1 MAKSSKA
8 APYLG
13 RAAGVVAGLAGG
25 WYGLAAGF
33 LLGYMV
39 DETRADRALR
49 AYLRDPEAP
58 PPPEPRPG
66 LAAASALALR
76 GRWAGLGD
84 AAFRRGRFES
94 LARGR
99 LALSPAE
106 AKALGRLLDA
116 AASAEAADL
125 PSLARRL
132 AVEGAEAT
140 RLLLADYAYSL
151 ARRAG
156 PRLSFAA
163 DEALRL
169 ELADAGLG
177 AEALAAARAGHF
189 PSYRPP
195 SEILGLGPGAGADEL
210 KRAYRRLSRRLHP
223 DARRAAAAE
232 APAAPGAQGGAAH
245 GGADEEA
252 ASAEAAA
259 AFAELKEAYDFMKS
273 RAAEE

>member
-1 MAKSSKA
+1 MAKTSKA

-49 AYLRDPEAP
+49 SYFRDPEAP

-84 AAFRRGRFES
+84 AASRRGRFEG
-94 LARGR
+94 LARER

-106 AKALGRLLDA
+106 GKALGRLLDA

-151 ARRAG
+151 ARRSG
-156 PRLSFAA
+156 PGLSFAT
-163 DEALRL
+163 DEALSL

-177 AEALAAARAGHF
+177 VSALAAARAGRF
-189 PSYRPP
+189 PAYRPP
-195 SEILGLGPGAGADEL
+195 SEILGLAPGAGADEL

-223 DARRAAAAE
+223 DARRGAAAE
-232 APAAPGAQGGAAH
+232 AQASPGAPAQAV
-245 GGADEEA
+245 ADEEA
-252 ASAEAAA
+252 ASAEAAE
-259 AFAELKEAYDFMKS
+259 AFAELKEAYDFLKS
-273 RAAEE
+273 RAAEA

>member
-1 MAKSSKA
+1 MAKSSRA

-84 AAFRRGRFES
+84 AAFRRGRFEG

-106 AKALGRLLDA
+106 GKALGRLLDA

-156 PRLSFAA
+156 PRLSFAS

-177 AEALAAARAGHF
+177 AEALAAARTGHF

-223 DARRAAAAE
+223 DVSRGAAAAG
-232 APAAPGAQGGAAH
+232 ATAAPGAPARAGE
-245 GGADEEA
+245 DEEA
-252 ASAEAAA
+252 ASAMAAA